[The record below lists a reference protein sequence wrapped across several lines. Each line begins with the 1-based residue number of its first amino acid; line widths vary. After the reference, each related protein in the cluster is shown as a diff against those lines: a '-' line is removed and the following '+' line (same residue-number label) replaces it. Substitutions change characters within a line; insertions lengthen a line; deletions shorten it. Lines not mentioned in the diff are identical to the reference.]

1 MSIGSPD
8 GLTTLLGHL
17 DRGDAA
23 ACAAQLLAT
32 TPAER
37 RRWAPEVRRV
47 FEAVREGTWETEGSS
62 SRWRA
67 HGTDAQRDASSIAL
81 LGTAT
86 RAELTSLRV
95 ASIPSPAQWESVLTF
110 VRALQP
116 PWLAEWA
123 TLLCELSPRGW
134 PLARRLIREGLSDK
148 PSTAS
153 YTLAMTSHGFG
164 GRHQDGPRDVLQAD
178 PALLD
183 DEVWRLFEHE
193 GSGELSLA
201 AHDKYTHDERSW
213 SQALLTLMA
222 EGRLSRARLLDASLA
237 ALERDFAQFR
247 AGWFSRFHASL
258 EPTTAERAARV
269 GVYLRLLGSNIAPT
283 VSFALDQLEPLVAA
297 GAVPAEDLLA
307 RAPPALRAKAKGT
320 VRRALALLSAV
331 AGRGPE
337 RARVAPVA
345 ALALAHEAPEVQ
357 AAALKLI
364 EALGTPED
372 TELRA
377 RVTSYAELVAPS
389 MRAAVA
395 AWLTGAGETT
405 AASAPSASS
414 PRSTTRAAQASG
426 EAPSAAAGA
435 EHAPPATTT
444 KTVHS
449 SIAEARR
456 LTSIDGAEQLLDR
469 LAFLLE
475 NPGETD
481 TLELALDATSRVAAS
496 PPERARAAPL
506 VKRARTLA
514 SRTHLE
520 RPVVFEVARVALAW
534 TTRERVERTPS
545 AYRSAL
551 DFFHGRHDALV
562 ERLLRGEARPL
573 LSAPTHPAGFIDPH
587 VWVARLR
594 TAHTDDPWDVVLS
607 LLRLSPDG
615 RAPAL
620 AAART
625 LPGEL
630 GALARH
636 ALGAPDEPIGTTTA
650 LWLAAARAR
659 APHEDDDAVERTHP
673 RQGRGGGQAGRLT
686 PEVASSQHTYRD
698 RDGVERTIRHHWI
711 EIERA
716 PALPST
722 VEPLHL
728 SVLLHACHRAQY
740 WSGGMFS
747 GDEPTLRWAAT
758 LWPAWREPF
767 FAEAVEALSRN
778 LDGSEARWHDRAYL
792 EPLVDPSTPMTPLA
806 RLTLAVAL
814 AAKQPDQHGLAVD
827 ALVLSI
833 HDHRLPAA
841 LFGETMATLT
851 SSGVVLAARWAK
863 TLAEVARVSPSH
875 AAWVVQVLI
884 HALRGPAA
892 HAPKDLSKLLE
903 LLHELS
909 LETGATLTDPDARAY
924 LGALET
930 GGKTAK
936 LVKALLART

>member
-1 MSIGSPD
+1 MSMSTPD
-8 GLTTLLGHL
+8 GLATLLAHL
-17 DRGDAA
+17 DRGDLT
-23 ACAAQLLAT
+23 ACAAQLLAAAPT
-32 TPAER
+32 ER

-47 FEAVREGTWETEGSS
+47 FEAAREGSWETEGSS
-62 SRWRA
+62 SRWRT
-67 HGTDAQRDASSIAL
+67 HGTEAQRDASLIAL

-86 RAELTSLRV
+86 RAELASLRA
-95 ASIPSPAQWESVLTF
+95 ASIPAPAQWEPALAF

-116 PWLAEWA
+116 PWLPEWA
-123 TLLCELSPRGW
+123 TLLCELSPGGW
-134 PLARRLIREGLSDK
+134 PLARCLIREGLSEK
-148 PSTAS
+148 PSDAS

-164 GRHQDGPRDVLQAD
+164 GRHHQGPRDVLQAD
-178 PALLD
+178 PALLE

-193 GSGELSLA
+193 GSGDLSLA
-201 AHDKYTHDERSW
+201 AHDKYTRDDHSW
-213 SQALLTLMA
+213 AHALRALMA
-222 EGRLSRARLLDASLA
+222 EGKLPRGRLLDASLA

-247 AGWFSRFHASL
+247 AGWYSRFHAAL

-269 GVYLRLLGSNIAPT
+269 GVYLRLLGSNIPPT

-297 GAVPAEDLLA
+297 GAVSAEDLLA
-307 RAPPALRAKAKGT
+307 HVSPALRAKAKGT
-320 VRRALALLSAV
+320 VRRALTLLSTV
-331 AGRGPE
+331 AGRGPDG
-337 RARVAPVA
+337 ARVATVA

-364 EALGTPED
+364 DALGAPD
-372 TELRA
+372 DAELRA
-377 RVTSYAELVAPS
+377 RVASYAALVAPS
-389 MRAAVA
+389 VRAAVS
-395 AWLTGAGETT
+395 AWLARAGEPVVAATQIGVPPTPTASAAKSAGGTASLTTRVDHAPQAT
-405 AASAPSASS
+405 AAAHS
-414 PRSTTRAAQASG
+414 P
-426 EAPSAAAGA
+426 
-435 EHAPPATTT
+435 
-444 KTVHS
+444 
-449 SIAEARR
+449 IAEARR
-456 LTSIDGAEQLLDR
+456 LTPIDDAEHLLDR

-481 TLELALDATSRVAAS
+481 TVELALDAASRLAAS
-496 PPERARAAPL
+496 TPDRARAAPL
-506 VKRARTLA
+506 AKRARTLA
-514 SRTHLE
+514 GRTHLE

-534 TTRERVERTPS
+534 TTRERVERTPTT
-545 AYRSAL
+545 YCSAL
-551 DFFHGRHDALV
+551 DFLHERHDALV

-573 LSAPTHPAGFIDPH
+573 LSVPTHQAGFIDPR
-587 VWVARLR
+587 VWVERLR
-594 TAHTDDPWDVVLS
+594 TARGDDPWDVVLS

-615 RAPAL
+615 REPAL
-620 AAART
+620 EAARE
-625 LPGEL
+625 LSGEL
-630 GALARH
+630 GAVARH
-636 ALGAPDEPIGTTTA
+636 ALGATDEAIGPTTA

-659 APHEDDDAVERTHP
+659 APHEDDDAVERVHP

-686 PEVASSQHTYRD
+686 PEIASSQHTYRD

-716 PALPST
+716 PALPRT
-722 VEPLHL
+722 VKPLHL
-728 SVLLHACHRAQY
+728 SVLLHACQRAKY

-814 AAKQPDQHGLAVD
+814 AAKQPEQHGLAVD
-827 ALVLSI
+827 ALVLAVR
-833 HDHRLPAA
+833 DHRLPAA
-841 LFGETMATLT
+841 LFGETMDTLT

-863 TLAEVARVSPSH
+863 TLAEVARVSPLH
-875 AAWVVQVLI
+875 ATWVVHTLAR
-884 HALRGPAA
+884 ALRGPAA

-909 LETGATLTDPDARAY
+909 LETGSTLTDPEARAY
-924 LGALET
+924 LEALET

-936 LVKALLART
+936 LAKALLART